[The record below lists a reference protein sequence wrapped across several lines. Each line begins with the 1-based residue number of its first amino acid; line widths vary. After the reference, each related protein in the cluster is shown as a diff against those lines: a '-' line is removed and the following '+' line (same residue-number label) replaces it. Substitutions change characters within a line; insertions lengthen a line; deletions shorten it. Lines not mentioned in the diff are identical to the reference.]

1 MKYIKFDENGKA
13 FEAPAKLKTEAGTIF
28 GYNNEK
34 NEKRLLAD
42 GWLKYDGKAPLNR
55 LKLENGEII
64 EIAQQTQ
71 VTKPKTVFTKLQIR
85 RALRKLGKEAALDKL
100 IQTNPEFYKDW
111 HDAQEIDFNDE
122 MITSAVNKGVI
133 TTEFLNELKK
143 ELK

>member
-55 LKLENGEII
+55 LKLENGNCS
-64 EIAQQTQ
+64 
-71 VTKPKTVFTKLQIR
+71 
-85 RALRKLGKEAALDKL
+85 
-100 IQTNPEFYKDW
+100 TN
-111 HDAQEIDFNDE
+111 
-122 MITSAVNKGVI
+122 TSY
-133 TTEFLNELKK
+133 
-143 ELK
+143 